1 MKKRFEKIS
10 KHVIQKNSP
19 AKGNE
24 GDMEDEDAAENN
36 MAVETEANAQDQ
48 EGKKTKYRNVD
59 LTNKTFR

>member
-1 MKKRFEKIS
+1 MKNRFEKIT

-24 GDMEDEDAAENN
+24 NDMTPEDDEND

-48 EGKKTKYRNVD
+48 EGKKTKYKNND
-59 LTNKTFR
+59 LTGRTFR